1 MTSRREKTI
10 WLTGASTGLGR
21 SIAEK
26 LAREGHRLI
35 VSARNA
41 EALAELAEQ
50 FDNVTALP
58 CDITSDT
65 AMAAAGAEL
74 ERITPHLDQVILN
87 AGNCEYLDFPNPD
100 WGSVKRVMTVNYFGT
115 VNCLEQALP
124 LLRRAANRDGHVVVV
139 ASQVTN
145 APFPRAEAYGASK
158 AALQYF
164 CDSLRI
170 DLAAEGIDVTVVN
183 PGFVDTPLTR
193 KNDFDMP
200 FLMAADDAADRIVRR
215 IAARPSSYSFPFR
228 LSALLS
234 LSRVLPGLW
243 RKLMAPGA
251 ERQQAQSSREAGQ

>member
-1 MTSRREKTI
+1 MTAKREKTI

-21 SIAEK
+21 SIAER
-26 LAREGHRLI
+26 LAREGNRLI
-35 VSARNA
+35 ISARSA
-41 EALAELAEQ
+41 DALAELADQYE
-50 FDNVTALP
+50 NVTAVA
-58 CDITSDT
+58 CDITSET
-65 AMAAAGAEL
+65 AMAAAGAEI
-74 ERITPHLDQVILN
+74 ERITPHLDQIILN

-100 WGSVKRVMTVNYFGT
+100 WGAVKRVMTVNYFGT

-124 LLRRAANRDGHVVVV
+124 LLRRAPGGNGHVVMV

-170 DLAAEGIDVTVVN
+170 DLASEGIDVTVVN

-200 FLMAADDAADRIVRR
+200 FLMASDEAADRIVRR
-215 IAARPSSYSFPFR
+215 LAARPTSYSFPFR

-234 LSRVLPGLW
+234 LSRILPGLW
-243 RKLMAPGA
+243 RKLMASST